1 MPYSARDAKT
11 PVTVVP
17 PSHLLNEGHARG
29 LLGGSG
35 SPEPLSFGVRTVQEG
50 PGIALESWA

>member
-11 PVTVVP
+11 LVSVVP
-17 PSHLLNEGHARG
+17 PSHFLNEGHGRG

-35 SPEPLSFGVRTVQEG
+35 SPEPLSFGARTVQKG
-50 PGIALESWA
+50 LA

>member
-11 PVTVVP
+11 PVTVGP
-17 PSHLLNEGHARG
+17 PLHLLNEGHARG

-35 SPEPLSFGVRTVQEG
+35 SPEPLFFGGEDSAEG
-50 PGIALESWA
+50 PGKALESWA